1 MQKSLIVFFD
11 NAKEF
16 LIDLSNKKYSF
27 NIVREHYN
35 KKGIWC
41 NPQVFV
47 ILDENSSL
55 AEQDKTTKDGIKSI
69 TNVKIDSMPYL
80 DGLMRYFSNE
90 ITKAD
95 DLKPMLEKNK
105 SVNEVSILWHLILI

>member
-1 MQKSLIVFFD
+1 MTKSISAFFD

-16 LIDLSNKKYSF
+16 LDDLSIKKYSF

-47 ILDENSSL
+47 ILDDNSSL
-55 AEQDKTTKDGIKSI
+55 VQQDKNTKEGIKSI
-69 TNVKIDSMPYL
+69 KNVKIDSMPYL

-95 DLKPMLEKNK
+95 DLKTELEKEK
-105 SVNEVSILWHLILI
+105 SVKEVSILWHLILI